1 MSETNN
7 NKQGEKA
14 KICRS
19 AVVSFTLAVILWGC
33 NFAVFAFCRR
43 AEGILY
49 NFLFTIFIGCLL
61 MSPIFGLVALL
72 TIRKSDGRL
81 KGKGYALAGIVA
93 TAIFFILMFAVPL
106 LQRWESQVE

>member
-7 NKQGEKA
+7 TQGEKA

-19 AVVSFTLAVILWGC
+19 AVLSFTLAIMLWFC
-33 NFAVFAFCRR
+33 DFAVFAFCRHP
-43 AEGILY
+43 EGALFY
-49 NFLFTIFIGCLL
+49 FLFTTFIGCLL

-72 TIRKSDGRL
+72 TIRKSEGQL

-93 TAIFFILMFAVPL
+93 TAIRFILWFAIPL
-106 LQRWESQVE
+106 LQRWGSQVG